1 MNYLSKLNP
10 AQREA
15 VLHTQGPLLVFAG
28 AGSGKTRVLTYRV
41 AHLIEQGIDPYHII
55 AITFTNKAANEMRE
69 RIAAITPLGDQV
81 WVSTFHA
88 ACTRILRRE
97 IDVLGYGSGFTI
109 YDSQDSE
116 RLIKECIKELNLND
130 KDYPPRKIAEIISSQ
145 KNELISPEEYES
157 KSAGYYRESNIAEAY
172 TLYQK
177 KLKASNALDFD
188 DIIVQTVNLLTHHED
203 IRNKYQNRFRYV
215 LIDEYQDTNHAQY
228 RLVNLLVGEAHNI
241 CVVGDDDQSIYGW
254 RGANIEN
261 ILRFA
266 IDYPNAKVIKLE
278 ENYRSTQRILNA
290 ANAVIS
296 KNDNRAPKSLWTENE
311 EGDFIKIYTA
321 ATDKEEGAF
330 VANTIKAMTMED
342 AVYNDFAVLYRTNA
356 QSRAIEDQLVM
367 QGLPYRLFGGVRFYE
382 RMEIKDVLAYLKAI
396 NNPADDLAYM
406 RIINVPR
413 RGIGSTTIAKIQGYA
428 VSNGM
433 NFSQALAESDRI
445 PGLKNKSIKDFANF
459 MAECIEFAKESPVTA
474 LLVKILEETGYYRGL
489 NDGTIEGEGRMENV
503 DELLSKASQFERE
516 SDDSSLGRFLEDV
529 ALVADIDSYQDD
541 SGAVSLMTLHSAKGL
556 EFNTVFIVGMEETI
570 FPSARAA
577 KDESMN
583 AIEEERRLCYV
594 GFTRARKTLYISHA
608 MRRLRY
614 DGFQNNPPSR
624 FLKDVPILQSE
635 RVNLYGRAQQRVA
648 STGRA
653 ISSREPFD
661 MTRRPSG
668 AVAGSGEPVKP
679 KSAIWSPS
687 PKGDHPD
694 YGVGDIVIQP
704 IHGIGKVMEMK
715 ASGPDYEV
723 TVYLY
728 NAKRNRRY
736 ISKFSNLEKYDE
748 AKHMAQY
755 GPAPEEDE

>member
-1 MNYLSKLNP
+1 MSYLSKLNP

-15 VLHTQGPLLVFAG
+15 VLHTTGPLLVFAG

-69 RIAAITPLGDQV
+69 RISAITPLGEQV

-109 YDSQDSE
+109 YDAADSE
-116 RLIKECIKELNLND
+116 RLIKECIKELKLDD
-130 KDYPPRKIAEIISSQ
+130 KDYPPRKLSEVISTQ
-145 KNELISPEEYES
+145 KNELVSPHEYEQQT
-157 KSAGYYRESNIAEAY
+157 AGYFREGNYAEVY
-172 TLYQK
+172 LLYQQ

-188 DIIVQTVNLLTHHED
+188 DIIMQTVDLLANHED

-215 LIDEYQDTNHAQY
+215 LVDEYQDTNHAQY
-228 RLVNLLVGEAHNI
+228 KLVNLLVGDDHNI

-254 RGANIEN
+254 RGANIQN
-261 ILRFA
+261 ILDFEK
-266 IDYPNAKVIKLE
+266 DYPNAKIVKLE
-278 ENYRSTQRILNA
+278 ENYRSTQRILSA

-296 KNDNRAPKSLWTENE
+296 KNDNRAPKSLWTQNG
-311 EGDFIKIYTA
+311 EGTPLMLYTA
-321 ATDKEEGAF
+321 STDKEEGAF
-330 VANTIKAMTMED
+330 VANTIKSMTMED
-342 AVYNDFAVLYRTNA
+342 AMYNDFAVLYRTNA

-367 QGLPYRLFGGVRFYE
+367 QGIPYRLFGGVRFYE

-413 RGIGSTTIAKIQGYA
+413 RGIGATTITKIQSYA
-428 VSNGM
+428 AQMGIP
-433 NFSQALAESDRI
+433 FSRALAESDRI
-445 PGLKNKSIKDFANF
+445 PGMKNKNIIDFANF
-459 MAECIEFAKESPVTA
+459 IAACIEFSINNPVSG
-474 LLVKILEETGYYRGL
+474 LLTKILEETGYYRSL

-503 DELLSKASQFERE
+503 DELMSKASQFERE
-516 SDDSSLGRFLEDV
+516 SEDASLGRFLEDV
-529 ALVADIDSYQDD
+529 ALVADIDSYQEE

-556 EFNTVFIVGMEETI
+556 EFNTVFVVGMEENI

-577 KDESMN
+577 KD
-583 AIEEERRLCYV
+583 ADLTALEEERRLCYV
-594 GFTRARKTLYISHA
+594 GFTRARKILYISHA

-614 DGFQNNPPSR
+614 DGFHNNPPSR
-624 FLKDVPILQSE
+624 FLKDVPVLHAE
-635 RVNLYGRAQQRVA
+635 RVNMFGRPKQQVA
-648 STGRA
+648 SSGRLQ
-653 ISSREPFD
+653 ED
-661 MTRRPSG
+661 LLDEMRPLRLG
-668 AVAGSGEPVKP
+668 QLPKATTPALRATPPGRGIAPVP
-679 KSAIWSPS
+679 
-687 PKGDHPD
+687 PD

-704 IHGIGKVMEMK
+704 IHGMGKVMEMNP
-715 ASGPDYEV
+715 SGPDYEV

-728 NAKRNRRY
+728 NAKRNRKY

-748 AKHMAQY
+748 EKHMAQY
-755 GPAPEEDE
+755 GPMPEED